1 MLSVLSVCT
10 RIKTG
15 NLDMLPVL
23 SACSKNKMLSSAHC
37 TARNIILKQGL
48 ERLHAKTLCAFFPF
62 FFSSLSWPSKDL
74 GKGATFKEFRERW
87 NTGDYVTGCDTS
99 RCF

>member
-23 SACSKNKMLSSAHC
+23 SACSKNKMLSAAHC
-37 TARNIILKQGL
+37 TALNIILKQGL
-48 ERLHAKTLCAFFPF
+48 ERLHAKTLCAFFF
-62 FFSSLSWPSKDL
+62 LFFSGSSKDL
-74 GKGATFKEFRERW
+74 GKGATFKEFRER
-87 NTGDYVTGCDTS
+87 
-99 RCF
+99 